1 MYITQNIIRQLKASV
16 KYWVA
21 KGGTLLLVFLT
32 LSIAT
37 SSCRSP
43 KKTSK
48 EGVIVVSIE
57 PLRYFTE
64 QISGGR
70 YEVISIVPSGYSP
83 EMYEPTPQQLISASG
98 AKAYIKIGQLGFEKT
113 WLEKISENEPKLA
126 IWNTSDSLGKS
137 MSGLK
142 MSTFDPHTWTSP
154 RNAVMICRSICSN
167 LCQMDSVKAP
177 LYKKNLATCIQRI
190 HLVDVKI
197 HKLLENVQCR
207 TFVTAHPTL
216 SYFASDYGLRQ
227 LSIEKDGKEPTPQ
240 ELAELIRQCKQEK
253 VQVILVQPEFNRSNA
268 MVLARETGA
277 HIVNINPLNY
287 HWDQEMI
294 QVAKAI
300 KYGK

>member
-1 MYITQNIIRQLKASV
+1 MYITRNFIRQSKAFV
-16 KYWVA
+16 KGNLTTTV
-21 KGGTLLLVFLT
+21 LFVFLT
-32 LSIAT
+32 LCMTIP
-37 SSCRSP
+37 SCRSP

-48 EGVIVVSIE
+48 EGIIVVSIE

-70 YEVISIVPSGYSP
+70 YDVTSIVPAGYSP

-113 WLEKISENEPKLA
+113 WLQKISENEPKLP
-126 IWNTSDSLGKS
+126 IWNTSECIGKS
-137 MSGLK
+137 VSGLK

-154 RNAVMICRSICSN
+154 RNAVIICRSICSN
-167 LCQMDSVKAP
+167 LCRMDSAGAP
-177 LYKKNLATCIQRI
+177 LYKKNLTKCIQQI
-190 HLVDVKI
+190 HAVDVQI

-207 TFVTAHPTL
+207 TFVTAHPSL
-216 SYFASDYGLRQ
+216 SYFASEYGLRQ

-240 ELAELIRQCKQEK
+240 ELAELIRQCKQER

-268 MVLARETGA
+268 LVLARETGA
-277 HIVNINPLNY
+277 RVVDINPLNY
-287 HWDQEMI
+287 RWYQEMI